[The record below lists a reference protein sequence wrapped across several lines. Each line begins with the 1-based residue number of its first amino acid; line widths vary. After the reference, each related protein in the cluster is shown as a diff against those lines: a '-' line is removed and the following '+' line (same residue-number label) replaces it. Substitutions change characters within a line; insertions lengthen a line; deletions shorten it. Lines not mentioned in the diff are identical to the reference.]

1 MLNRRALLF
10 SLAAST
16 VSAAPA
22 FAQSSGQVYDDAELA
37 VLDAG
42 KTARTVSALRA
53 VSGVSAINMRFRN
66 SMSVPFEFDGS
77 PQQLG
82 ITVDRHIGEV
92 RRLRAA
98 LAGNRATARA
108 LAAHGI
114 SPGRVVGAKVSRG
127 GWLTVYLQ

>member
-1 MLNRRALLF
+1 MINRRALLL
-10 SLAAST
+10 SLAAIAA
-16 VSAAPA
+16 SAAPA
-22 FAQSSGQVYDDAELA
+22 VAQFDSQAYDDAELA

-42 KTARTVSALRA
+42 KTARTVAALRA

-66 SMSVPFEFDGS
+66 SMSVPFEFDRS

-82 ITVDRHIGEV
+82 ITVDRHMGEV
-92 RRLRAA
+92 KRLRAA

-114 SPGRVVGAKVSRG
+114 SPRRVVGAKVSRG